1 MENSEIHGV
10 GVTAMYLASKFED
23 IYPLHSRV
31 VAEKISHNAFS
42 QKDIMRREEEFLR
55 IFEF

>member
-31 VAEKISHNAFS
+31 VAEKISHKAFS

-55 IFEF
+55 MFEF